1 MSALFLTF
9 VSWERSTAAASLR
22 GNRLPA
28 RIENGS
34 AALFLLFATG
44 LTTMG
49 MEVIWIR
56 LFTPYVGP
64 MVYSFAMILASYL
77 LATFAGSQVYRFW
90 GHHRSS
96 RESALAWVS
105 LAPLGLLPLLM
116 SDSRLTMHSYLR
128 VFYGVGPFA
137 GVIGFLT
144 PMLVDRW
151 SVGD

>member
-64 MVYSFAMILASYL
+64 LVYSFAMILATYL
-77 LATFAGSQVYRFW
+77 LATFFGSQMYRLW
-90 GHHRSS
+90 SHRNN
-96 RESALAWVS
+96 RENSLMWVS
-105 LAPLGLLPLLM
+105 LAFFGLLPLLT
-116 SDSRLTMHSYLR
+116 SDVRFLGNFADSGTIAKEITKILR
-128 VFYGVGPFA
+128 VSLGV
-137 GVIGFLT
+137 
-144 PMLVDRW
+144 
-151 SVGD
+151 